1 MPNMKSKIVIGL
13 CMAIV
18 GLGSCSRKDAQSSK
32 YMTKLTVFKP
42 YYLCKTLGI
51 NLFKGNL
58 TAFSRYLI
66 LKFATKVVIYLR

>member
-1 MPNMKSKIVIGL
+1 
-13 CMAIV
+13 
-18 GLGSCSRKDAQSSK
+18 
-32 YMTKLTVFKP
+32 MTKLTVFKP